1 MYTVMFTLFAI
12 VVVGYVAGKLGYM
25 GGTFDKRLSKLVIDI
40 TCPALILAS
49 AMGGEL
55 PDRRYILPLL
65 LVSVLTYVVLTAL
78 AVVLAAAAMT
88 LLLACW
94 PSP

>member
-1 MYTVMFTLFAI
+1 MFEVMMTLFAI

-40 TCPALILAS
+40 TCPALILSS

-55 PDRRYILPLL
+55 PDRRFILPLL
-65 LVSVLTYVVLTAL
+65 GISALTYVILTAI
-78 AVVLAAAAMT
+78 A
-88 LLLACW
+88 W
-94 PSP
+94 PTRASSALP